1 MEKVIYKGRTGRSD
15 YGSSR
20 ETRLRLDGP
29 CLMAGSRGR
38 ALHMSVDRGDDTP
51 WTESFVSDA
60 LLDALSRRDGRYFDV
75 RSAKG
80 EELRRKVEGALR
92 ECEDYTVLAAVA
104 ALLDVTA

>member
-1 MEKVIYKGRTGRSD
+1 MEIYKGRTKRD
-15 YGSSR
+15 EYGSSR

-38 ALHMSVDRGDDTP
+38 ALHMSVDGGDDTP

-75 RSAKG
+75 HSAHG
-80 EELRRKVEGALR
+80 EALRRKAEDALR